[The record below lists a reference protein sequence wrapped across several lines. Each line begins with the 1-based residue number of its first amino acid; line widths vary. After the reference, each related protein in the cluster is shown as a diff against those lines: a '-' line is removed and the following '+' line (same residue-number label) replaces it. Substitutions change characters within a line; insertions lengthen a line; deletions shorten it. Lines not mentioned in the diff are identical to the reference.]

1 MTTTHETVTSLAS
14 TATYGG
20 SGAAVLFGLT
30 ANEFA
35 AIAGVVVAILGLIVS
50 WVFKGLERKDRI
62 AHYKRM
68 EKTHESH

>member
-1 MTTTHETVTSLAS
+1 MTTTHETVTSIAT

-35 AIAGVVVAILGLIVS
+35 AIAGAVVAIVGLIVS
-50 WVFKGLERKDRI
+50 WVFKMLERKDRI
-62 AHYKRM
+62 AHYKKM
-68 EKTHESH
+68 EMTHDSH